1 MTDQHIHL
9 TPKPVAPKD
18 VPNSAKTPAETEK
31 LEEQQRDD
39 HIADKAAEQA
49 GNREQRYDQDHGLI
63 TK

>member
-1 MTDQHIHL
+1 MTNQHIHL

-18 VPNSAKTPAETEK
+18 VPNPAKIPTETEK
-31 LEEQQRDD
+31 LEEQQDERV
-39 HIADKAAEQA
+39 ADKAAEQA